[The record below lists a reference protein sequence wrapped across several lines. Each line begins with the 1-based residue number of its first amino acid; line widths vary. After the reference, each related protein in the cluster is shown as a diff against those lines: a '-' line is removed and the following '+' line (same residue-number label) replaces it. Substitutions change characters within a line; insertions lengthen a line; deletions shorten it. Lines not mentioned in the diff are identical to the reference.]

1 MSKWGGWGGG
11 LAAKNEGCTAPWAS
25 RGGVKA
31 NPGTWAA
38 FYSIVKFLYFQL
50 SERERKD
57 LAAPL
62 GCMASVVVVGP

>member
-1 MSKWGGWGGG
+1 M
-11 LAAKNEGCTAPWAS
+11 AAKNEGCTAL
-25 RGGVKA
+25 GGVKA

-38 FYSIVKFLYFQL
+38 FYSVVKFLYVQV

-62 GCMASVVVVGP
+62 GCMASVVVVGS